1 MIFDSDKKKRFLYL
15 GIYMNRSSLTNLHS
29 LWDQDLITTRVRG
42 DFQSN
47 NTRYYEHIYELMQN
61 QTVIDDDN
69 NIEQWIKE
77 NINYVCS
84 EIYFDESNT
93 TMNASR
99 TFTLGNIYY
108 QKSIPII
115 EQRLAQGG
123 RRLGSLLNQIVK
135 NRSPSNGKDK
145 LCSGTITLIFV
156 FASIISIIL

>member
-1 MIFDSDKKKRFLYL
+1 
-15 GIYMNRSSLTNLHS
+15 
-29 LWDQDLITTRVRG
+29 
-42 DFQSN
+42 
-47 NTRYYEHIYELMQN
+47 MQN